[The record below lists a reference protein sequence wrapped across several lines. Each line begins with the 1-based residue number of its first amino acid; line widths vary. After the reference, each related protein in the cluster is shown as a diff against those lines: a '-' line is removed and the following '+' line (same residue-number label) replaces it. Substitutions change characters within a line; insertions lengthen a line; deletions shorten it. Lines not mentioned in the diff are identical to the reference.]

1 MKKSCFGVIV
11 ISLLI
16 FVTNLGAGE
25 KAAWTPDKDAA
36 QTPAKLV
43 TELYRA
49 VTWAPGSA
57 PDWEKVKTFFFIDE
71 AVIVLRT
78 SMQGMSVLS
87 RQGFVDLFI
96 ADVKKYKLDEKGFNE
111 TLLSLQVT
119 EFGNIA
125 HALTVYEASIPGS
138 QRKNKGV
145 DSFQL
150 MKKGERWWIVS
161 VVNEVPF
168 PGNPIP
174 ESFFNRGKQELEE

>member
-1 MKKSCFGVIV
+1 M
-11 ISLLI
+11 
-16 FVTNLGAGE
+16 
-25 KAAWTPDKDAA
+25 
-36 QTPAKLV
+36 
-43 TELYRA
+43 
-49 VTWAPGSA
+49 
-57 PDWEKVKTFFFIDE
+57 
-71 AVIVLRT
+71 
-78 SMQGMSVLS
+78 
-87 RQGFVDLFI
+87 DLF
-96 ADVKKYKLDEKGFNE
+96 VFLKGFNE
-111 TLLSLQVT
+111 ALLSLQVT

-174 ESFFNRGKQELEE
+174 ESFFNHGKQELEE